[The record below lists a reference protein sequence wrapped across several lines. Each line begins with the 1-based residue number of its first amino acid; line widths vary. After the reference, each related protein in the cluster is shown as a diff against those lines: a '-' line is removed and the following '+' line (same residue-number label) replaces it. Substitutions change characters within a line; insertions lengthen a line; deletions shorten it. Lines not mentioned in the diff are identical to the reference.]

1 MTVSNNPPAP
11 NPPGTP
17 VNQPVHIDS
26 TWVGTYFC
34 GGCKAEIGTPDE
46 ISITET
52 GGRGAVE
59 AEAGKCPEC
68 ERPFTHKRIVITEP
82 V

>member
-1 MTVSNNPPAP
+1 MSVQNNPAPPQPPTPAA
-11 NPPGTP
+11 
-17 VNQPVHIDS
+17 NQTVHINS
-26 TWVGTYFC
+26 TWIGSFFC
-34 GGCKAEIGTPDE
+34 GGCKAPVGTPEE
-46 ISITET
+46 ISIDET

-59 AEAGKCPEC
+59 AESGKCPEC